1 MGKISENPFSKL
13 RITRAYIKLLCI
25 PEGEAGIVSLMQI
38 GNCEIRMLEAS
49 KAGALQTKFK
59 ELVAVAIAVHQGC
72 SDCILFHVSNAKSH
86 GATRAELVETLAVC
100 IEMGGGP
107 SSVYAG
113 HSLAGYDEIQ

>member
-1 MGKISENPFSKL
+1 MTDATAPERLKAMN
-13 RITRAYIKLLCI
+13 TRFAALAKASPQAL
-25 PEGEAGIVSLMQI
+25 GAFRSL
-38 GNCEIRMLEAS
+38 MLEAS